1 MKKLFKGPFDSFSS
15 VTKIASLQLIVF
27 KIVFN
32 LIYSSVMTE
41 LFVSH
46 GRDLRYHYTR
56 ELLELNLTTDF
67 TNKYTLSPRF
77 S

>member
-1 MKKLFKGPFDSFSS
+1 MKKLFKCPFDSFSS

-46 GRDLRYHYTR
+46 CRDLRYHYTR
-56 ELLELNLTTDF
+56 ELLELNLTIDF

>member
-1 MKKLFKGPFDSFSS
+1 MKKLFKCPFDSFSS

-27 KIVFN
+27 N

-46 GRDLRYHYTR
+46 CRDLRYHYTR
-56 ELLELNLTTDF
+56 ELLELNLTIDF

-77 S
+77 L